1 MQCRPPIYIV
11 SVLDNTSRIIPVAR
25 TLVFDEHATHNLL
38 ACSLITGDVI
48 QEGIVLF
55 WRICIA
61 ALGFGVEE
69 ADGTRL
75 QSDDEIHIET
85 TFPTTRIRIR
95 QENTTPNPVRTS
107 SFSMTSLP
115 RTKDARPSLIPSVPS
130 QKSSPS
136 PSR

>member
-11 SVLDNTSRIIPVAR
+11 SVLDNASRIIPVAR
-25 TLVFDEHATHNLL
+25 ALVFDEHATHNLL

-55 WRICIA
+55 RRIRIA

-69 ADGTRL
+69 ADGTLL

-85 TFPTTRIRIR
+85 TFS
-95 QENTTPNPVRTS
+95 TP
-107 SFSMTSLP
+107 
-115 RTKDARPSLIPSVPS
+115 
-130 QKSSPS
+130 
-136 PSR
+136 

>member
-11 SVLDNTSRIIPVAR
+11 CVLDNASRIIPVAR

-55 WRICIA
+55 WRIRIA

-75 QSDDEIHIET
+75 QSDDEIHIEKR
-85 TFPTTRIRIR
+85 FL
-95 QENTTPNPVRTS
+95 
-107 SFSMTSLP
+107 LP
-115 RTKDARPSLIPSVPS
+115 ESV
-130 QKSSPS
+130 
-136 PSR
+136 

>member
-11 SVLDNTSRIIPVAR
+11 CVLDNASRIIPVAR

-55 WRICIA
+55 WRIRIA

-75 QSDDEIHIET
+75 QSDDKIT
-85 TFPTTRIRIR
+85 
-95 QENTTPNPVRTS
+95 
-107 SFSMTSLP
+107 
-115 RTKDARPSLIPSVPS
+115 
-130 QKSSPS
+130 
-136 PSR
+136 

>member
-11 SVLDNTSRIIPVAR
+11 CVLDNASRIIPVAR

-55 WRICIA
+55 WRIRIA

-85 TFPTTRIRIR
+85 TFSTPRILIRHGEMLFSLVSILVPPLHIFHLVIQPTCK
-95 QENTTPNPVRTS
+95 
-107 SFSMTSLP
+107 L
-115 RTKDARPSLIPSVPS
+115 LLG
-130 QKSSPS
+130 
-136 PSR
+136 SRCRNLLK